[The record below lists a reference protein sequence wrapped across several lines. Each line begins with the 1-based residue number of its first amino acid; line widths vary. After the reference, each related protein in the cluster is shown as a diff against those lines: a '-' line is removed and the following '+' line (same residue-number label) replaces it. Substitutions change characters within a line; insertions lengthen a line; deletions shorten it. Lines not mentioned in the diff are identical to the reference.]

1 MKNSNHELNKA
12 LRKFL
17 QHSLGD
23 HAVAP
28 KPAVDAAILKALQQK
43 QLAQERSKQRR
54 KRIGTAGLALLL
66 VLFILPLTWT
76 LRQRSTPLVN
86 QENTIARKETDRS
99 PIRPETMPN
108 SSQSLS
114 EQNVSSSSND
124 NTLTASRSARHAER
138 SVAQT
143 SEKLPENVTAKVSA
157 KPYSIA
163 VPARKSG
170 QNERSAPERFAFS
183 HNQPQKIRFINN
195 RSSTYQ
201 TATLVANKQSTLPV
215 APPVLIDQGSSRPAA
230 YVSSTQKTSVGT
242 SDSLL
247 SDPAVEL
254 ALLKPIVL
262 PTFAYQPIAPTF
274 RTIQP
279 LSRSYQA
286 KSGRQRTV
294 IEETKGLHWLLN
306 VVPLTTRQRVI
317 LLPNS
322 ESRVQDVRFSSQLNQ
337 SAGYK
342 LTVGA
347 EKKGFQVM
355 LSYTKLQ
362 VHSTY
367 AYSTDRYVVEENKN
381 QYSIKRIG
389 IPATTALS
397 LQLAG
402 LVVRKQLAIS
412 NPVLGRLFANVGLEY
427 ARSLDSAPQQFLFA
441 SASVGKT
448 IELAQSTTLCIG
460 PYVDY
465 SFNKIQ
471 PIEQLQIR
479 PYQAGLSFSIRLKH
493 PTH

>member
-17 QHSLGD
+17 QHSLGN

-43 QLAQERSKQRR
+43 QLDQERSKQRR

-76 LRQRSTPLVN
+76 VMQRSTPFLN
-86 QENTIARKETDRS
+86 QENTITRKVIERS
-99 PIRPETMPN
+99 PARPEAMPN
-108 SSQSLS
+108 SSRSLS

-138 SVAQT
+138 SVVQT
-143 SEKLPENVTAKVSA
+143 LEKLPENVTAKVSA
-157 KPYSIA
+157 KPHSIA

-170 QNERSAPERFAFS
+170 QNERSAPERFASS
-183 HNQPQKIRFINN
+183 HNQPQKIRVINN
-195 RSSTYQ
+195 RSTYQ
-201 TATLVANKQSTLPV
+201 TATLVTNKQSTPPV
-215 APPVLIDQGSSRPAA
+215 APPVVINQGSSLPVA
-230 YVSSTQKTSVGT
+230 YVSSAQETLVGT
-242 SDSLL
+242 TDSLL
-247 SDPAVEL
+247 SDPAGEL
-254 ALLKPIVL
+254 TLLNPIVL
-262 PTFAYQPIAPTF
+262 PTLTHLPIAPTF

-279 LSRSYQA
+279 LSRPYQA
-286 KSGRQRTV
+286 NSRRQRTV
-294 IEETKGLHWLLN
+294 IEETNGLHWLLN

-322 ESRVQDVRFSSQLNQ
+322 EARVQDVRFSSQLNQ

-355 LSYTKLQ
+355 LSYTQLQ
-362 VHSTY
+362 MRSTY

-381 QYSIKRIG
+381 QYSIKRLG
-389 IPATTALS
+389 TPATTALS
-397 LQLAG
+397 IQLAG
-402 LVVRKQLAIS
+402 VVVRKQLVIN

-427 ARSLDSAPQQFLFA
+427 ARSLESAPQQFLFA
-441 SASVGKT
+441 SASVGKL
-448 IELAQSTTLCIG
+448 IGLAQGTTLCIG

-465 SFNKIQ
+465 SFNKLQ
-471 PIEQLQIR
+471 PVEQLQIR
-479 PYQAGLSFSIRLKH
+479 PYQAGLSFSIRLKQ